1 LNTTEEYKNKHLEKM
16 RGPEMDLNYLD
27 KTSKVVPMLVKL
39 HDSHTLYDLARDKKP
54 MAQQELS
61 DAVAE
66 LIGMETSER
75 ERELIADVLISL
87 VRQAERD
94 LKLALSTKLSLMADI
109 PLRLALYIANEDIEI
124 AAPMLV
130 NSLTLGDMDLLYI
143 LQSKPA
149 SYWRVIANR
158 ASMSP
163 HLISALVQTKDIST
177 VKTLLQNNTI
187 ILPETSMPVII
198 KMAEHSESLAA
209 PLVLRPEINGDIAAR
224 IYNFVGH
231 ELKKVIAAKFDMPTD
246 TLIETIEETILEFQ
260 SIAASEFTP
269 SKSLLAATK
278 RQHEKEL
285 LSVNMM
291 LSNLRRGQIQT
302 FIAQFSVINNLA
314 PVIVEEMLTLPKG
327 NGVAI
332 LSKAYDIPK
341 ADFVSVFL
349 LTNRMREKGRMVDV
363 NDMHRAVNYFNK
375 VTKCSAEAIISA
387 AKSKKRI

>member
-1 LNTTEEYKNKHLEKM
+1 MN
-16 RGPEMDLNYLD
+16 LNYLD
-27 KTSKVVPMLVKL
+27 KTSKMVPMLVKL
-39 HDSHTLYDLARDKKP
+39 HDSHTLYDMARDKKP
-54 MAQQELS
+54 MAQQDLS
-61 DAVAE
+61 EAVAE

-87 VRQAERD
+87 IRQAERD
-94 LKLALSTKLSLMADI
+94 LKLALSAKLSHMDDI

-130 NSLTLGDMDLLYI
+130 NSMTLGDMDLMYI

-149 SYWRVIANR
+149 SYWRMIAKR
-158 ASMSP
+158 ATLSSQI
-163 HLISALVQTKDIST
+163 ISTLVETKDIST
-177 VKTLLQNNTI
+177 VKTLLENNTI
-187 ILPETSMPVII
+187 ILPEACLPRII
-198 KMAEHSESLAA
+198 EMAEHAEELAS
-209 PLVLRPEINGDIAAR
+209 PLVMRPEIDSDIAAR

-231 ELKKVIAAKFDMPTD
+231 ELKKVIAAKFDIPTD
-246 TLIETIEETILEFQ
+246 TLIEMIGETVLEFQ
-260 SIAASEFTP
+260 SIAVSEFTP
-269 SKSLLAATK
+269 SNSLLAATK
-278 RQHEKEL
+278 RQHDKEAL
-285 LSVNMM
+285 GVNMM

-302 FIAQFSVINNLA
+302 FIAQFSVINSLA

-332 LSKAYDIPK
+332 LSKAYDLPK

-375 VTKCSAEAIISA
+375 VTKGSAEAIISA
-387 AKSKKRI
+387 AKAKKRI